1 MEEWMELPWLEWK
14 IIGILGKGSFGSVY
28 KVQKTEYG
36 HISQAAVKIIR
47 IVPDEQKQRELENS
61 GISVE
66 SYLKEIKSSIIK
78 EIDIMES
85 LKGAAHI
92 VSIEDSRIQKVPGG
106 WVIYIRMELLKSLS
120 EIQKERVLTL
130 RDVIKLGEDL
140 CQALEVCERRD
151 IIHRDIKPA
160 NIFWSE
166 LGGYKLGDFGIARYM
181 ESTMAGSTKAGTE
194 SYMAPEIYRGE
205 KYGKTVD
212 IYSLGLVLYQLANN
226 GRFPFLSSS
235 GADIGYSAVVEA
247 DRRRREG
254 EPFPNP
260 CNGGR
265 PLGNILRKA
274 CAYRVEDRYQ
284 KASDLESDLHRLR
297 YIEENPEEENSATIL
312 LSPEGEEPTVLLNH
326 KEKQLHEDSKS
337 QKKGAVPWILGIT
350 AVLITSIM
358 LLAVIFLGRGQAV
371 DFLRKEEPVSVA
383 EKIEEQEENAA
394 KEKEDNSQGENTET
408 VRTEVQMPYSG
419 RIWENGNKIY
429 TVYDVDA
436 EGFRSIS
443 GSYVD
448 TMAVYGDKIYWR
460 MNNGVEN
467 VPCPIISMNLNG
479 EKREFLTDHAYAS
492 TFLCIHDGW
501 LYYTSADGQGNKG
514 SRKIDLETGKEEE
527 APPYIFRN
535 GNEKV
540 WFSTGI
546 EDGKWYISDPGFQNP
561 NRIQDLKGTRLAVRG
576 YKLYYML
583 QNENGTYTTCSY
595 DSRTEETETLLTD
608 QYAKSVVSGE
618 GLYFKQET
626 GDHTILYRRDLET
639 GEQTE
644 YDIGNFHL
652 YLGGGF
658 YELKDQI
665 CFMRFCPENGQEN
678 TEFWSMDRVTG
689 ERQLIGKWYN
699 SNAVNAALEP

>member
-1 MEEWMELPWLEWK
+1 MEERIELPWPEWK
-14 IIGILGKGSFGSVY
+14 IIGILGKGTFGSVY
-28 KVQKTEYG
+28 RVQKTEYG

-47 IVPDEQKQRELENS
+47 VVPDEQKQRELENS

-66 SYLKEIKSSIIK
+66 SYLKEIKTSIIK

-92 VSIEDSRIQKVPGG
+92 VSIEDSRIQKVSGG

-120 EIQKERVLTL
+120 KIQKEKVLTL
-130 RDVIKLGEDL
+130 RDAIQLGCDL
-140 CQALEVCERRD
+140 CQALDVCERRD
-151 IIHRDIKPA
+151 VIHRDIKPA
-160 NIFWSE
+160 NIFWSD

-181 ESTMAGSTKAGTE
+181 ENTMAGSTKAGTE

-212 IYSLGLVLYQLANN
+212 IYSLGLVLYQLANK
-226 GRFPFLSSS
+226 GRLPFLPSD
-235 GADIGYSAVVEA
+235 GADIGYSAVMEA

-254 EPFPNP
+254 ELFPDP
-260 CNGGR
+260 CHGGR

-274 CAYRVEDRYQ
+274 CAYRGEDRYQ
-284 KASDLESDLHRLR
+284 KASDFERDLRKLL
-297 YIEENPEEENSATIL
+297 YIEENPEEGNSATLL
-312 LSPEGEEPTVLLNH
+312 LSPEGEETTVLLNH
-326 KEKQLHEDSKS
+326 KGKQIHKDSEPRKNS
-337 QKKGAVPWILGIT
+337 AVPWMLGGT
-350 AVLITSIM
+350 AALITIF
-358 LLAVIFLGRGQAV
+358 LFLTVIFLGRGQV
-371 DFLRKEEPVSVA
+371 IDFLKKEEPVSLE
-383 EKIEEQEENAA
+383 EKTEEQSLEE
-394 KEKEDNSQGENTET
+394 EEDDIREGKTET
-408 VRTEVQMPYSG
+408 VSLKVQMLYSG
-419 RIWENGNKIY
+419 RMWENGNIIY

-436 EGFRSIS
+436 EGFKSIS

-467 VPCPIISMNLNG
+467 VPCPIIAMNLDG
-479 EKREFLTDHAYAS
+479 EKREFLTEHAYAS

-501 LYYTSADGQGNKG
+501 LYYTSVDSQGNKG

-535 GNEKV
+535 GNENV

-546 EDGKWYISDPGFQNP
+546 EDGKWYTSEPGFQNP
-561 NRIQDLKGTRLAVRG
+561 KRIEDLKGTRLAVRG

-583 QNENGTYTTCSY
+583 QNENGIYTTCSY
-595 DSRTEETETLLTD
+595 DALTGETETLLTD

-618 GLYFKQET
+618 GLYFKQEA

-639 GEQTE
+639 GEQKE

-699 SNAVNAALEP
+699 PNAVNAAQEP